1 MDTIIQIINEHLGGF
16 ITILVII
23 VIALI
28 YGVWWASQIYSRIKN
43 LPCSR
48 VEKNVEN
55 HDERLRQTEITLG
68 KIEGMVENMYRLM
81 IVRNQSNDL
90 AMDINEVSQKHS
102 PRILNE
108 NGEKLFN
115 EVNGQDFLNENK
127 NFLFGEIDVF
137 EPKTALDVENISFN
151 ILRLKST
158 DERFNSIKN
167 FVYNAPTR
175 EMVDSEGNTQKK
187 DVTLDMVLFV
197 LSIPLRDM
205 YLAEHPEILE

>member
-16 ITILVII
+16 IAILVVL

-28 YGVWWASQIYSRIKN
+28 AGAWWASQIYYKIKN

-48 VEKNVEN
+48 VEKNVEY
-55 HDERLRQTEITLG
+55 HDGRIRDTERTLG
-68 KIEGMVENMYRLM
+68 KIEGMVESIYRLM
-81 IVRNQSNDL
+81 IVKNQSNDL
-90 AMDINEVSQKHS
+90 AMDINDVSQKHS
-102 PRILNE
+102 PRTLNE
-108 NGEKLFN
+108 NGKNLFI
-115 EVNGQDFLNENK
+115 EVDGQDFLNKNK

-158 DERFNSIKN
+158 DKRFNSIKN